1 MMMKKVKQCE
11 VNYKDTAI
19 LNKTMWKTKKY
30 LFFQKNFSIEKS

>member
-19 LNKTMWKTKKY
+19 LNKTMWKTKK
-30 LFFQKNFSIEKS
+30 FQYRKKLNVLK